1 MNKIKK
7 IINLLLLAFVSILAF
22 FPLLWM
28 ATNSFKTAN
37 KIIQQPLNL
46 FPEVL
51 DFRNFIGALGKAPFD
66 LYIINS
72 IITAFAIV
80 VLQLLLGILMG
91 YGLSKFDFK
100 GKKILFGSILLTY
113 MLPAAATYV
122 PCYVILAKMNLIDTI
137 PGIIISNVASV
148 FTIYMVYQTFSSV
161 PKEMIEAAEMDG
173 ANNWQI
179 LWKVM
184 VPLSKSTILT
194 TALIQFVVM
203 YNNYMWPSLITNS
216 KKNYLISVGLNI
228 FFNSKGNFTQNLPM
242 LMAAN
247 TISVLPLLILFLIL
261 KKWFIEGISDSGI
274 KG

>member
-1 MNKIKK
+1 MNRIKK

-51 DFRNFIGALGKAPFD
+51 DFRNFIGALEKAPFD

-80 VLQLLLGILMG
+80 DLQLLLGILMG

-122 PCYVILAKMNLIDTI
+122 PSYVILAKMNLIDTI

-194 TALIQFVVM
+194 TALIQFVIM

>member
-80 VLQLLLGILMG
+80 VLQLLLGILIG

-122 PCYVILAKMNLIDTI
+122 PSYVILAKMNLIDTI

>member
-7 IINLLLLAFVSILAF
+7 IINLLVLAFVSILAF

-51 DFRNFIGALGKAPFD
+51 DFRNFIGALEKAPFD

-122 PCYVILAKMNLIDTI
+122 PSYVILAKMNLIDTI

>member
-122 PCYVILAKMNLIDTI
+122 PSYVILAKMNLIDTI

>member
-51 DFRNFIGALGKAPFD
+51 DFRNFIGALEKAPFD

>member
-1 MNKIKK
+1 
-7 IINLLLLAFVSILAF
+7 
-22 FPLLWM
+22 M

-51 DFRNFIGALGKAPFD
+51 DFRNFIGALEKAPFD

-122 PCYVILAKMNLIDTI
+122 PSYVILAKMNLIDTI

-228 FFNSKGNFTQNLPM
+228 FFNSKE
-242 LMAAN
+242 
-247 TISVLPLLILFLIL
+247 ISHRIYRC
-261 KKWFIEGISDSGI
+261 
-274 KG
+274 

>member
-80 VLQLLLGILMG
+80 VLQLLLGILIG

-122 PCYVILAKMNLIDTI
+122 PSYVILAKMNLIDTI

-161 PKEMIEAAEMDG
+161 PKEMIEVAEMDG

>member
-51 DFRNFIGALGKAPFD
+51 DFRNFIGALEKAPFD

-80 VLQLLLGILMG
+80 VLQILLGILMG

-122 PCYVILAKMNLIDTI
+122 PSYVILAKMNLIDTI

>member
-1 MNKIKK
+1 MAKTRKFFNIV
-7 IINLLLLAFVSILAF
+7 ILIFVSILTF

-28 ATNSFKTAN
+28 FSNSFKTAK
-37 KIIQQPLNL
+37 KIIRQPLNL
-46 FPEVL
+46 LPEFT
-51 DFRNFIGALGKAPFD
+51 DFRNFIGALKQAPFD

-72 IITAFAIV
+72 VVTAVAIV
-80 VLQLLLGILMG
+80 VLQLLIGILMG
-91 YGLSKFDFK
+91 YGLSRFKFK
-100 GKKILFGSILLTY
+100 GKKFLFGAILLTY
-113 MLPAAATYV
+113 MLPSAATYV
-122 PCYVILAKMNLIDTI
+122 PSYVILAKMNLIDTL
-137 PGIIISNVASV
+137 PGIIISNAASV

-194 TALIQFVVM
+194 TALIQFVAM

-228 FFNSKGNFTQNLPM
+228 FFNSRGNFAQNLPM

-247 TISVLPLLILFLIL
+247 AISVLPLLILFLVL
-261 KKWFIEGISDSGI
+261 QRWFIEGISDSGV

>member
-51 DFRNFIGALGKAPFD
+51 DFRNFIGALEKAPFD

-122 PCYVILAKMNLIDTI
+122 PSYVILAKMKLIDTI

>member
-51 DFRNFIGALGKAPFD
+51 DFRNFIGALEKAPFD

-122 PCYVILAKMNLIDTI
+122 PSYVILAKMNLIDTI

>member
-51 DFRNFIGALGKAPFD
+51 DFRNFIGALEKAPFD

-122 PCYVILAKMNLIDTI
+122 PSYVILAKMNLIDTI
-137 PGIIISNVASV
+137 PGIIISNVVSV

-194 TALIQFVVM
+194 TALIQFVIM

>member
-51 DFRNFIGALGKAPFD
+51 DFRNFIGALENAPFD

-122 PCYVILAKMNLIDTI
+122 PSYVILAKMNLIDTI

>member
-51 DFRNFIGALGKAPFD
+51 DFRNFIGALEKAPFD

-122 PCYVILAKMNLIDTI
+122 PSYVILAKLNLIDTI

>member
-51 DFRNFIGALGKAPFD
+51 DFRNFIGALEKAPFD

-122 PCYVILAKMNLIDTI
+122 PSYVILAKMNLIDTI

-179 LWKVM
+179 LWKIM

>member
-37 KIIQQPLNL
+37 KIIKQPLNL

-51 DFRNFIGALGKAPFD
+51 DFRNFIGALEKAPFD

-122 PCYVILAKMNLIDTI
+122 PSYVILAKMNLIDTI

>member
-7 IINLLLLAFVSILAF
+7 IINLLVLAFVSILAF

-51 DFRNFIGALGKAPFD
+51 DFRNFIGALEKAPFD

-100 GKKILFGSILLTY
+100 GKKILCGSILLTY

-122 PCYVILAKMNLIDTI
+122 PSYVILAKMNLIDTI

-194 TALIQFVVM
+194 TALIQFVIM

-261 KKWFIEGISDSGI
+261 KRWFIEGISDSGI

>member
-51 DFRNFIGALGKAPFD
+51 DFRNFIGALEKAPFD

-80 VLQLLLGILMG
+80 VLQLLLGILIG

-122 PCYVILAKMNLIDTI
+122 PSYVILAKMNLIDTI

>member
-51 DFRNFIGALGKAPFD
+51 DFRNFIGALEKAPFD

-91 YGLSKFDFK
+91 YGLSKFDIK

-122 PCYVILAKMNLIDTI
+122 PSYVILAKMNLIDTI

>member
-51 DFRNFIGALGKAPFD
+51 DFRNFIGALEKAPFD

-122 PCYVILAKMNLIDTI
+122 PSYVILAKMNLIDTI

-148 FTIYMVYQTFSSV
+148 FTIYMVYQTFSGV